1 MTRNRR
7 LLVAAMAMIALASCT
22 ASRQTASTGPR
33 PMDEVPVQSRMP
45 NGDRAYS
52 FENGCVVVLEA
63 KRAVVRTESS
73 ICALHHRDIAVLYA
87 SAD

>member
-1 MTRNRR
+1 MTIFRFFF
-7 LLVAAMAMIALASCT
+7 AAAILMALASCISPQQ
-22 ASRQTASTGPR
+22 APPSGER

-45 NGDRAYS
+45 NGDRAYG
-52 FENGCVVVLEA
+52 FKNGCVVVLEP

-73 ICALHHRDIAVLYA
+73 ICALHHRDIALLYA